1 MNDAIRMQLS
11 AFVDGELPENEA
23 ELLLRRMS
31 QDAELRRDVAEY
43 MAIGR
48 LIRNEAG
55 LAGADRLH
63 ERVAAEIDQRPVD
76 TNILKGVVRASWAMR
91 PLVGAAI
98 AATVAL
104 IAIVALQNTGLD
116 ESPEVPPVPFA
127 NESVPQL
134 DAQQERQRQYFL
146 NHVETSSEHGANGL
160 SSQVVTLRF
169 SEDLVELPDPDIAL
183 EPVDPDVA
191 VESNDTTTP
200 RP

>member
-1 MNDAIRMQLS
+1 MTDDETCEVIYRDEHLVAVNKPSGLLVHRSLIDRHETRFALQLVRDQLGQHVYPVHRLDKPTSGVLLFGLSSDSARRLS
-11 AFVDGELPENEA
+11 AQFA
-23 ELLLRRMS
+23 
-31 QDAELRRDVAEY
+31 
-43 MAIGR
+43 
-48 LIRNEAG
+48 AG
-55 LAGADRLH
+55 
-63 ERVAAEIDQRPVD
+63 
-76 TNILKGVVRASWAMR
+76 AMR

-169 SEDLVELPDPDIAL
+169 SEDLVELPDPDLAL